1 MTSLVNERCKPT
13 RKDRRLA
20 RRAEREGRAAKRAE
34 EKLRKRGVRIEQPVK
49 RKDMKRYLGYD
60 AMFRDGVCKVEEGY
74 YSTTITWDDVSYQD
88 ARQSEKEEIFEGWEA
103 ALNTLDPATDVQL
116 TFLSK
121 KMTEET
127 FASTMFLPLDDDER
141 KNRYRSELNGI
152 IADEIARGQHDM
164 ERHRWVTLSQACK
177 DHAEAA
183 RDLGQARDAFLRDI
197 ADIGS
202 DGEKL
207 TGPDRLNALYAVLH
221 PDEGEIAFDYNE
233 LLGSALSTHDFIAP
247 STLDR
252 EGTRIRFGEW
262 IGQALVV
269 ESMVRSVK
277 DTCLSDFVRMP
288 FNMLVSLHIRPVEQ
302 ADAIE
307 FVSLR
312 ETDLKADKAQKLQ
325 RNAAKMIFS
334 EEMLPPQV
342 NQAIDNASD
351 LRDDLQNKDQHMFK
365 LTTVLFP
372 FAKDEEELKANVEQV
387 KKLGRRHSMRISAP
401 AGMQRA
407 GFKSALPLGKNW
419 VPIERQLTTAPLAAL
434 VPFTSEELIQPGG
447 GYYGLNQLSGNPI
460 LFGRRSTASPNGWI
474 VGKPGRGKSYAA
486 KQAIM
491 QDWLSDRFAY
501 FDIIDP
507 EREFTPICGACEGQV
522 VHISA
527 ASDAYVNPFDL
538 DMYYSDDDE
547 PLQVKME
554 FILSL
559 VGFMAGAL
567 SAKQKSIVDRVVRM
581 IYQPFFASGDKAD
594 LPILSDMHA
603 ALLEQAEAE
612 AHDLAVTIER
622 YVNGTMRVFNH
633 HTNIDLDNRMIV
645 WDIKDLGKDM
655 RSVGLLVVLDQIW
668 NRITANRERGVS
680 SYFYVDEWQLL
691 LGNDYAVKFFDEL
704 WSRARKWGAIPT
716 AITQNVAR
724 VKENELASKMLSN
737 SDFLLL
743 LGQSDADARVLESMF
758 ALSGRQ
764 MKYLRGKRR
773 KPGSGLLFAE
783 DRVIPFVNRYPET
796 SELHKLFDTKFKV
809 ASDFGAYGIDVAR
822 GKAA

>member
-1 MTSLVNERCKPT
+1 MKRSQTDETGKLS
-13 RKDRRLA
+13 RKDRRNAKRAERGGRTA
-20 RRAEREGRAAKRAE
+20 RRAEQ
-34 EKLRKRGVRIEQPVK
+34 KLRRRGVRVSRPA
-49 RKDMKRYLGYD
+49 KDMKPHLGYEC
-60 AMFRDGVCKVEEGY
+60 MFRDGICKVEEGY
-74 YSTTITWDDVSYQD
+74 YSTSIVWDDVGYQD
-88 ARQSEKEEIFEGWEA
+88 ARQAEKEEIFEGWEA
-103 ALNTLDPATDVQL
+103 ALNTLDPATDLQL
-116 TFLSK
+116 TFLSRR
-121 KMTEET
+121 MDEET
-127 FASTMFLPLDDDER
+127 FADTMFLSLDDDER
-141 KNRYRSELNGI
+141 KNRYRKELNGI
-152 IADEIARGQHDM
+152 IADEMARGQHDM

-177 DHAEAA
+177 DHEDAA
-183 RDLGQARDAFLRDI
+183 RSLGQARDAFLRDI

-207 TGPDRLNALYAVLH
+207 SGADRLESLYKVLH
-221 PDEGEIAFDYNE
+221 PDEGGLAFDYAE
-233 LLGSALSTHDFIAP
+233 LAGSALTTHDFIAP
-247 STLDR
+247 TSLDR
-252 EGTRIRFGEW
+252 IGTRIKFGDYV
-262 IGQALVV
+262 GQALVC

-277 DTCLSDFVRMP
+277 DTCLSDFSQLP
-288 FNMLVSLHIRPVEQ
+288 FNMAYSLHIRPIEQ

-351 LRDDLQNKDQHMFK
+351 LRDDLQNKDQRMFK
-365 LTTVLFP
+365 LTMVFFP
-372 FAKDEEELKANVEQV
+372 FANDEEELRANVEQV

-407 GFKSALPLGKNW
+407 AFKSVLPLGKNW
-419 VPIERQLTTAPLAAL
+419 VPVERQLTTAPLAAL

-491 QDWLSDRFAY
+491 QDWLSDRYAY

-507 EREFTPICGACEGQV
+507 EREFSPLCGACEGQV

-527 ASDAYVNPFDL
+527 ASNTYINPFDL
-538 DMYYSDDDE
+538 DMNYSDDDE

-559 VGFMAGAL
+559 VGFMAGKL
-567 SAKQKSIVDRVVRM
+567 SEKQKSIVDRVARM
-581 IYQPFFASGDKAD
+581 IYQPFFASGDRAD
-594 LPILSDMHA
+594 LPILSDIHA
-603 ALLEQAEAE
+603 ALLEQAEPE
-612 AHDLAVTIER
+612 ASDLAVTIER
-622 YVNGTMRVFNH
+622 YVHGTMRVFNH
-633 HTNIDLDNRMIV
+633 HTNVDLENRMIV

-668 NRITANRERGVS
+668 NRITSNRERGIN

-724 VKENELASKMLSN
+724 VEENELASKMLSN

-743 LGQSDADARVLESMF
+743 LGQSDADAKVLQRMF
-758 ALSGRQ
+758 TLSDRQ
-764 MKYLRGKRR
+764 LKYIRGKRR
-773 KPGSGLLFAE
+773 KPGSGLLFAA
-783 DRVIPFVNRYPET
+783 DQVVPFVNRYPET
-796 SELHKLFDTKFKV
+796 SELHRLFDTKFKT
-809 ASDFGAYGIDVAR
+809 ADFAAYGIDVAR